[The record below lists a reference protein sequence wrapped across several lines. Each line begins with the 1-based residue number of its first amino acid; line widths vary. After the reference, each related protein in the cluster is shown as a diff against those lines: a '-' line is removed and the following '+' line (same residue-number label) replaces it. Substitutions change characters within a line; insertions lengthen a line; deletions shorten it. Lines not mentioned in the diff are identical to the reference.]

1 MENTLRTI
9 QCKNCGGV
17 MSPDQRTRS
26 FQCAYCGTNRP
37 WPTEGFQ
44 DLPVLYRHKPT
55 TRVEGLIKLGHV
67 ELMGVPQMPLLDD
80 PLGTAETLR
89 RWDLRTAAIGGS
101 MEGELFLPRLRWSG
115 AGAFYTKHFSVRIL
129 RQ

>member
-1 MENTLRTI
+1 MENNLRTI

-17 MSPDQRTRS
+17 MSPDQRSRS

-37 WPTEGFQ
+37 WPPEGFQ

-55 TRVEGLIKLGHV
+55 TRVDGLIKLGHV
-67 ELMGVPQMPLLDD
+67 EIMGIPQMPLLDD

-89 RWDLRTAAIGGS
+89 RWDPRTEAA
-101 MEGELFLPRLRWSG
+101 L
-115 AGAFYTKHFSVRIL
+115 AGAWNVRFSCPTSV
-129 RQ
+129 